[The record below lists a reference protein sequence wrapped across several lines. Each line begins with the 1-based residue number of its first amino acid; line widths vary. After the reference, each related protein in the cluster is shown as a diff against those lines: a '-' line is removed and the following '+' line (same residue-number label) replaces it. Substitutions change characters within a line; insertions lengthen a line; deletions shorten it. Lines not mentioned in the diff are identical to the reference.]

1 MLYLASTLQVT
12 YITQKYIISTCI
24 NKTLL
29 TILLFVL
36 SKSKYC
42 NNS

>member
-1 MLYLASTLQVT
+1 MEPYHDLLSSPANNKDSVIPDPLPLFTIAV
-12 YITQKYIISTCI
+12 

-36 SKSKYC
+36 S
-42 NNS
+42 

>member
-24 NKTLL
+24 NKTTVLL
-29 TILLFVL
+29 AFIFIKIITG
-36 SKSKYC
+36 
-42 NNS
+42 NE